1 MTNDTHF
8 DVQQKQN
15 YLDKNSVPIY
25 LYSSTAV
32 VLYGGTAI
40 FITGLLIMVYR
51 KFKAQGFAVWLLYA
65 LQVSLLFGF
74 AGYLER
80 LFCLIR
86 FINTP
91 SDDVVQLHS
100 SFLALVKGER
110 WFEFLTSVTN
120 VCQNEVHWIFAIK
133 YWSLAAKL
141 ELIKKG
147 QDPDKFDRRFQI
159 YMWCGVAITLVIG
172 SVQG

>member
-51 KFKAQGFAVWLLYA
+51 KFKA
-65 LQVSLLFGF
+65 
-74 AGYLER
+74 
-80 LFCLIR
+80 
-86 FINTP
+86 
-91 SDDVVQLHS
+91 
-100 SFLALVKGER
+100 
-110 WFEFLTSVTN
+110 
-120 VCQNEVHWIFAIK
+120 
-133 YWSLAAKL
+133 
-141 ELIKKG
+141 
-147 QDPDKFDRRFQI
+147 
-159 YMWCGVAITLVIG
+159 
-172 SVQG
+172 